1 MTLTF
6 EAGQVLVIRVEH
18 LFRQYQ
24 QRDALDDRRERAG
37 VQRDSGH
44 IWLDAGRAGRELSEN
59 K

>member
-44 IWLDAGRAGRELSEN
+44 IWLDAGRAGR
-59 K
+59 